1 MINHIHEDT
10 NVCIDCQKRLSTILT
25 TEHYSEAEI
34 HLLDKPKRML
44 TFTVPVKMDSG
55 AVQVFNAFRVLYSD
69 ARGPGKGGIRF
80 HHEVDLEEVKNLA
93 FLMALKCALVE
104 IPFGGAKGGI
114 EVDPTTLSPGEIE
127 RMSRSY
133 IRELHQFIGER
144 VDVPAPDVNTNATVM
159 GYMVDEYA
167 KIHGQLVPGV
177 ITGKPL
183 SLGGSRGR
191 TEATALGGAH
201 VLKAYLE
208 HMQKRIAGTTV
219 AIQGF
224 GNVGSHLA
232 KILHDWGATVVAV
245 SDAKRAVYAQT
256 GLDIPA
262 FVSSGTPGAIPEAHG
277 ATEITNAELLTLD
290 VDVLIPAA
298 ISHQITAQ
306 NAPEIAAGIILEM
319 ANDPITTAA
328 DPILQERGVVVIPDI
343 IANAGGVM
351 VSYFEWVQNSSNDY
365 WPLDRVHAELEQRIT
380 QAFTTMLQHSNDS
393 HTSLRAD
400 GYRLAI
406 DRIIEAERVRG
417 RLQST
422 T

>member
-1 MINHIHEDT
+1 MINQIHEDK
-10 NVCIDCQKRLSTILT
+10 NICIDCQKRLSSILT

-55 AVQVFNAFRVLYSD
+55 EVQVFNAFRVLYND

-80 HHEVDLEEVKNLA
+80 HQEVDLEEVKNLA
-93 FLMALKCALVE
+93 FLMALKCSLVD

-114 EVDPTTLSPGEIE
+114 EVDPSTLSAGEIE

-133 IRELHQFIGER
+133 IREIHQFIGER

-167 KIHGQLVPGV
+167 KIKGQFVPGV

-183 SLGGSRGR
+183 SLGGSNGR
-191 TEATALGGAH
+191 TEATSLGGAH
-201 VLKAYLE
+201 VLKTYLK
-208 HMQKRIAGTTV
+208 HINKDVQGIRV

-232 KILHDWGATVVAV
+232 KILHDWGAIVVAV
-245 SDAKRAVYAQT
+245 SDAKRAVYNEN
-256 GLDIPA
+256 GLDISA
-262 FVSSGTPGAIPEAHG
+262 FVDDEKSGAIPETHG

-306 NAPEIAAGIILEM
+306 NASEIQAGIILEM
-319 ANDPITTAA
+319 ANDPITTDA
-328 DPILQERGVVVIPDI
+328 DPLLQEQGIVVIPDI

-351 VSYFEWVQNSSNDY
+351 VSYFEWIQNSSNDY
-365 WPLDRVHAELEQRIT
+365 WTLEKVHGELERRIT
-380 QAFTTMLQHSNDS
+380 HAFATILEHSNIS
-393 HTSLRAD
+393 FTSLRAD

-417 RLQST
+417 RLQ
-422 T
+422 